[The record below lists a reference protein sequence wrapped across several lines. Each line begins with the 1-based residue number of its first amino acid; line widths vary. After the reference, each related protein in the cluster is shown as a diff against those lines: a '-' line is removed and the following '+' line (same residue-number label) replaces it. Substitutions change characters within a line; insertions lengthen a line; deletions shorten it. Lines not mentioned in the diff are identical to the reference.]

1 MAADLGAASDYRQ
14 DANMMTGQLSV
25 VAAIGL
31 VLAMAGCGASDS
43 AKVEPENQAG
53 VEKIFELEAIP
64 VIQLTPSGGWATL
77 VTAYVEQGKNEYV
90 ESGFDFNEDHLD
102 SIGLRI
108 REEVE
113 EGEGR
118 DRTKYNL
125 KINFDY
131 FDGKRFNKTDQLLLA
146 VDRPDPSMMR
156 EALTARLFEAM
167 GVPSPRVDYARVSAD
182 GNELGLYVM
191 KQVVDKRFLKDRF
204 GTADHADDGNL
215 YECVPPGCL
224 LEWAGDTKDSY
235 LDTSCGEDGGCGLVL
250 ITNEDDPSDNDY
262 SDLITLL
269 NVIGTVP
276 DEQFADAI
284 KVVFDVDTFLR
295 YLAVAVVIGDHESY
309 LGAGQDFYLYHR
321 PDTGLFTYIPWDHN
335 RTYGAKK
342 CKTSTEETGV
352 EVDKLWCD
360 TAPRPLTTRILA
372 VGEFNESYLA
382 YVKQVR
388 DEFFTETV
396 QGQWVDELDARFGEL
411 LEADGNR
418 GFTMDEYWTSISR
431 QPSEDKPSN
440 LLHFVKTRRAYLMAE
455 LP

>member
-1 MAADLGAASDYRQ
+1 MLTRQ
-14 DANMMTGQLSV
+14 RIVLAI
-25 VAAIGL
+25 VAAVFSTG
-31 VLAMAGCGASDS
+31 ACGGPEERKTSGETEAE
-43 AKVEPENQAG
+43 VER
-53 VEKIFELEAIP
+53 IFELEAIP
-64 VIQLTPSGGWATL
+64 AIQLTPEAGWAGF
-77 VTAYVEQGKNEYV
+77 VAAYVDQGKNEYV
-90 ESGFDFNEDHLD
+90 ESGFDFDEDHLD

-108 REEVE
+108 REDVE

-118 DRTKYNL
+118 ERAKYNL

-131 FDGKRFNKTDQLLLA
+131 FDGKRFNKTDKLLLA

-156 EALTARLFEAM
+156 EALAARMFEAM
-167 GVPSPRVDYARVSAD
+167 GVPSPRVDYAVVSAD
-182 GNELGLYVM
+182 GQQLGLYVM

-204 GTADHADDGNL
+204 GTAEHADDGNL

-224 LEWAGDTKDSY
+224 LEWTGDTKDSY

-250 ITNEDDPSDNDY
+250 ITNEDDPSENDY

-269 NVIGTVP
+269 NVVGNVP
-276 DEQFADAI
+276 DEQFADAL

-342 CKTSTEETGV
+342 CKTSKEETGV
-352 EVDKLWCD
+352 EVEELRCD
-360 TAPRPLTTRILA
+360 GAPRPLITRILG
-372 VGEFNESYLA
+372 VEDFNESYQT
-382 YVKQVR
+382 YVRQVR
-388 DEFFTETV
+388 DELFTEEV
-396 QGQWVDELDARFGEL
+396 QGQWIDELDGRFGETL
-411 LEADGNR
+411 KADENR
-418 GFTMDEYWTSISR
+418 GYPMDEYWTSISD
-431 QPSEDKPSN
+431 QPSEDNPSN
-440 LLHFVKTRRAYLMAE
+440 LLHFVETRRAYLLAE